1 LVDDALAHAL
11 GNRLAS
17 IDVHVLIEAA
27 YVSEAFLPVKR
38 KTSQMV
44 VGKNEP
50 GRATPEELSRAE
62 RFAVSNS
69 VQQQLF
75 RASATQA
82 MRIAGT

>member
-1 LVDDALAHAL
+1 
-11 GNRLAS
+11 
-17 IDVHVLIEAA
+17 
-27 YVSEAFLPVKR
+27 
-38 KTSQMV
+38 MV